1 MKMRKRLA
9 IVWGSLALLAL
20 LLGYACYALSIQ
32 RGQDTVTRIYQTDQN
47 GTPIISPGP
56 ITLVG
61 KVNHRNLFQSGINGY
76 VLTNRDPLA
85 TLLPRRNQ
93 TVHLKYR
100 SAQTTVELRKT
111 LRQARYLQAGTQNTA
126 TPVFQNRQQRGDA
139 TTYGRIS
146 TSQDGRIWTKLPISY
161 PHVQLSR
168 PSVWYANGRL
178 TLIDGQD
185 RYWTTNF
192 KDWQHQRLNF
202 NGADF
207 KQGRVQAVFPGTTRS
222 AVVVV
227 RGIDRQSSRA
237 KLYYGQLTKTGRV
250 KAWHALQLGKLP
262 ARQVAG
268 MSLIDQHLYLF
279 RQRGTQLAVY
289 RANRLTRP
297 VRLVGRVKL
306 NHAQSQRVTAVNL
319 IPTTKHRYR
328 LIFDLTTAE
337 KVQKQP
343 RYRLLDRRF
352 KAVGQQHLLIFGLR
366 KRHVQGCQQPV

>member
-1 MKMRKRLA
+1 M
-9 IVWGSLALLAL
+9 
-20 LLGYACYALSIQ
+20 
-32 RGQDTVTRIYQTDQN
+32 
-47 GTPIISPGP
+47 
-56 ITLVG
+56 
-61 KVNHRNLFQSGINGY
+61 
-76 VLTNRDPLA
+76 
-85 TLLPRRNQ
+85 
-93 TVHLKYR
+93 
-100 SAQTTVELRKT
+100 
-111 LRQARYLQAGTQNTA
+111 
-126 TPVFQNRQQRGDA
+126 
-139 TTYGRIS
+139 
-146 TSQDGRIWTKLPISY
+146 
-161 PHVQLSR
+161 
-168 PSVWYANGRL
+168 
-178 TLIDGQD
+178 
-185 RYWTTNF
+185 
-192 KDWQHQRLNF
+192 NF

-279 RQRGTQLAVY
+279 RQRGTQLAIY

-352 KAVGQQHLLIFGLR
+352 KAVGKQHLLVTDYLWSQFQISLR
-366 KRHVQGCQQPV
+366 GSE